1 MRCIFIHAIE
11 FEYQSLKKSK
21 IGRKKSKIEDEGS
34 IEDCIVVKCSVSPD
48 DTQLEASKVIS
59 SLLNHAE
66 NIGVNSIVLFPYAH
80 LFEDLSEPEKALNL
94 LDFLYDRILEEFQD
108 AIRVPFG
115 WYKEYTL
122 HSHGHPLSAAARE
135 F

>member
-1 MRCIFIHAIE
+1 
-11 FEYQSLKKSK
+11 
-21 IGRKKSKIEDEGS
+21 
-34 IEDCIVVKCSVSPD
+34 VVKCSVSPD

-66 NIGVNSIVLFPYAH
+66 NIGANSIVLFPYAH